1 MAINIRSTEAEA
13 ARRFLEASRNVDQ
26 AFRAMRVAQQT
37 RFGDA
42 MHDAADDSDQAF
54 ACGAAQSR
62 LDLALDELARA
73 QALFDSVAR
82 VQGRRRVRGGMDA

>member
-1 MAINIRSTEAEA
+1 MAINTRSSEAEA

-26 AFRAMRVAQQT
+26 AFRAMRAV
-37 RFGDA
+37 
-42 MHDAADDSDQAF
+42 HDEADDSDLTL
-54 ACGAAQSR
+54 ACGEAQSR
-62 LDLALDELARA
+62 LDFALDELARA

>member
-26 AFRAMRVAQQT
+26 AFRAMRTV
-37 RFGDA
+37 
-42 MHDAADDSDQAF
+42 HDEADDSVLTLT
-54 ACGAAQSR
+54 CGEAQSR
-62 LDLALDELARA
+62 LDFALDELARA

>member
-1 MAINIRSTEAEA
+1 MAINIRSSEAEA

-26 AFRAMRVAQQT
+26 AFRAMRVV
-37 RFGDA
+37 
-42 MHDAADDSDQAF
+42 HDEADDSDPTL
-54 ACGAAQSR
+54 ACGEAQSR

-82 VQGRRRVRGGMDA
+82 VQGRRRARGGMDA

>member
-1 MAINIRSTEAEA
+1 MAINTRSSEAEA

-26 AFRAMRVAQQT
+26 AFRAMRAV
-37 RFGDA
+37 
-42 MHDAADDSDQAF
+42 HDERDDSDRTL

>member
-1 MAINIRSTEAEA
+1 MAINTRSTEAEA

-26 AFRAMRVAQQT
+26 AFRAMRAV
-37 RFGDA
+37 
-42 MHDAADDSDQAF
+42 HDEADDSALTR
-54 ACGAAQSR
+54 ACGEAQSR

-82 VQGRRRVRGGMDA
+82 VQGRRRVRGALDA

>member
-1 MAINIRSTEAEA
+1 MAINIRSSEAEA

-26 AFRAMRVAQQT
+26 AFRAMRA
-37 RFGDA
+37 A
-42 MHDAADDSDQAF
+42 HDEADDSTPAL
-54 ACGAAQSR
+54 ACGEAQSR

-82 VQGRRRVRGGMDA
+82 VQGRRRARGGMDA